1 MINYRASQA
10 FVIGTFY
17 DEEDPN
23 FNAIAENEVISIYQT
38 DTIVL
43 IKGTEV
49 NKSLPD
55 SVFAYLTPIGTAPEP
70 DVVIGGAKN
79 FTELEDVPASYTGNT
94 GKYVR
99 VNGDEDALIF
109 DDISSSVSNFIA
121 TPADG
126 DVTVILRA
134 SSDCRLSRFTGKL
147 ASGTMT
153 VAVKINGVAVT
164 GLTAV
169 AISSVASDVATDS
182 GVGAIE
188 IGDIVS
194 LTISSSSTPINFSFT
209 ITLEGGTVGD
219 LSSSGQK
226 DQLNLMVL
234 QPTAQTI
241 TVTPAAFF
249 PFSVRQVSVKTSQGT
264 ISMAVQINGTSVTG
278 LSAISVTSTVQTVSA
293 TGANAVAIDDRVTLV
308 LTSPASVPLN
318 LEIAIGIIRD

>member
-17 DEEDPN
+17 LEEDPN
-23 FNAIAENEVISIYQT
+23 FNSIAENEVISVYQT

-43 IKGTEV
+43 VKGTEV

-79 FTELEDVPASYTGNT
+79 FTELEDVPASYASNV

-99 VNGDEDALIF
+99 VNDAADALVF
-109 DDISSSVSNFIA
+109 GDISSAMSNFIA
-121 TPADG
+121 VPSDTTY
-126 DVTVILRA
+126 TVILRA

-147 ASGTMT
+147 DSGTLT
-153 VAVKINGVAVT
+153 VAVNINGVAVT

-182 GVGAIE
+182 SVGEIE
-188 IGDIVS
+188 IGDVVS
-194 LTISSSSTPINFSFT
+194 LTVSASSSPVNFSFT
-209 ITLEGGTVGD
+209 ITLEGGTIGD

-226 DQLNLMVL
+226 DQLNLQVI
-234 QPTAQTI
+234 QPIAQTI
-241 TVTPAAFF
+241 TVTASAFF
-249 PFSVRQVSVKTSQGT
+249 PFSIRQVSVKTSQGT

-278 LSAISVTSTVQTVSA
+278 MSAISVTSTVQTVTA
-293 TGANAVAIDDRVTLV
+293 TGANAVAISDRVTLV

-318 LEIAIGIIRD
+318 LEVAIGIIRD